1 MWLIVNLFFFLFLS
15 GEAVYTCSK
24 GNVNFESNTALET
37 IKAESHSLRGV
48 LNPVTHQFS
57 FAVQFASFNGFN
69 SPLQKEHFHENY
81 VESTDYPEVKFSG
94 RVIEEIDF
102 QKKGIYKVRAKGF
115 FQLHGI
121 TNDVI
126 IHSQLIVQSATE
138 INIESDFIINLPDYQ
153 IKIPRLVH
161 KKLAETISVHV
172 NCTLTKS

>member
-1 MWLIVNLFFFLFLS
+1 MWLIVNLLLCFFLS
-15 GEAVYTCSK
+15 GDSVYTCSK
-24 GNVNFESNTALET
+24 GHVNFESNTALET
-37 IKAESHSLRGV
+37 IKAESHSLRGI

-102 QKKGIYKVRAKGF
+102 QKKVTYEVRAKGF

-126 IHSQLIVQSATE
+126 IHSKLTVKTLDE
-138 INIESDFIINLPDYQ
+138 IFIESDFIIILPDYQ

-161 KKLAETISVHV
+161 KKLAEKISVHV